1 MQSTAESAAR
11 ASFEPRLQAV
21 PARGLVSMRG
31 IVKSYGERKIVDD
44 IDLDVAAG
52 EKVALIGA
60 SGSGKTTVL
69 RLAIGLVKPDE
80 GTIWIDGDYLW
91 HTEGAN
97 ELHAAGERHARRVRR
112 KLGIVFQQFN
122 LFPHMTA
129 LQNVCEPLVHAL
141 GLSRDESET
150 RARDL
155 LVQVGLGEHLRKRP
169 AQLSG
174 GQQQRVA
181 IARSLALR
189 PKVMLFDEVTS
200 SLDPELVGEVLRI
213 MRELAHATDMSML
226 IVTHEIGFAAEIA
239 DRVLMFDNG
248 KIIEEGPPQQVL
260 RAPTHMRTRQFLRAI
275 LER

>member
-1 MQSTAESAAR
+1 MPFMPEPIPLRPEAR
-11 ASFEPRLQAV
+11 PV
-21 PARGLVSMRG
+21 PAQSLVSMRG
-31 IVKSYGERKIVDD
+31 ISKAYGDRKILDS
-44 IDLDVAAG
+44 IDLDVTAG

-60 SGSGKTTVL
+60 SGSGKTTIL
-69 RLAIGLVKPDE
+69 RLAIGLVKPDA

-91 HTEGAN
+91 HEQGPN
-97 ELHAAGERHARRVRR
+97 GLQPAGERHARKVRR
-112 KLGIVFQQFN
+112 AVGIVFQHFN
-122 LFPHMTA
+122 LFPHMTV

-141 GLSRDESET
+141 GLPREESAA
-150 RARDL
+150 RAIDL
-155 LVQVGLGEHLRKRP
+155 LNQVGLSDHLGKRP

-213 MRELAHATDMSML
+213 MRDLAHATDMSML

-239 DRVLMFDNG
+239 DRVLMFDSG
-248 KIIEEGPPQQVL
+248 KVIEEGPPSQVL
-260 RAPTHMRTRQFLRAI
+260 KNPTHVRTRQFLRAV